1 MKVFC
6 WVPNPHANG
15 AGLNFKS
22 NLRPPKWMWQNSGL
36 DSLNFKGNL
45 RPAALISFTRRENF
59 KNFKECEE
67 AANLPLE
74 ARIANQAVD
83 GRSLGSKACV
93 KTANQEAVSARH
105 AGSTCRG
112 AKTAGAM
119 PIDAAVSKNI
129 SNFAPLK
136 HCADMKNFKIFTSDE
151 IKFTTHSEPKPATH
165 SMARFAARRELKFEP
180 CGTVARDF
188 AMRDKILNSSS
199 RKNCVRF
206 KISPPRDAE
215 KRQNEI

>member
-6 WVPNPHANG
+6 LASNPHSNG
-15 AGLNFKS
+15 AGLNFK
-22 NLRPPKWMWQNSGL
+22 R
-36 DSLNFKGNL
+36 NL
-45 RPAALISFTRRENF
+45 RPAALACFTKRENF
-59 KNFKECEE
+59 KNFVAHEQ
-67 AANLPLE
+67 AARAKATNR
-74 ARIANQAVD
+74 AAVV
-83 GRSLGSKACV
+83 RSLGSKACV
-93 KTANQEAVSARH
+93 KAADREAVSARR
-105 AGSTCRG
+105 AGYTCRG
-112 AKTAGAM
+112 AKTASTM
-119 PIDAAVSKNI
+119 PIGAAASKNI

-136 HCADMKNFKIFTSDE
+136 HCADMKNFKIFASDK

-165 SMARFAARRELKFEP
+165 SMARFAARRRLKLEP
-180 CGTVARDF
+180 CGTTARDF